1 MMSQVVV
8 ATRGRDEVK
17 TAADAVYAFLKD
29 EGSHLRAYISAL
41 SDGGVYFVSNV
52 HCKGANAA
60 VRYRKATEE
69 ATLAGISSEDF
80 VGAIQARLCE

>member
-8 ATRGRDEVK
+8 ATRGRAEVK
-17 TAADAVYAFLKD
+17 LAAEAVYLFLKD
-29 EGSHLRAYISAL
+29 EGSHLRQYISAC

-60 VRYRKATEE
+60 VRYRKT
-69 ATLAGISSEDF
+69 TPDSTPGISCEDF
-80 VGAIQARLCE
+80 ASAIQARLCE

>member
-1 MMSQVVV
+1 MSQVVV

-29 EGSHLRAYISAL
+29 EGSHLRAHISAL

-52 HCKGANAA
+52 HCKGADAA
-60 VRYRKATEE
+60 VRYRKT
-69 ATLAGISSEDF
+69 TPDSPPGISCEDF
-80 VGAIQARLCE
+80 ASAIQARLCE